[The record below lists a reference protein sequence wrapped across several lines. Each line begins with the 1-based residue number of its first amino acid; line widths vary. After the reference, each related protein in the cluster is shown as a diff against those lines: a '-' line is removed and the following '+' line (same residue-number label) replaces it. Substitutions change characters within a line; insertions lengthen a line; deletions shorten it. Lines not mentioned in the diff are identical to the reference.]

1 MSHKP
6 SVVFFG
12 NEKIAT
18 GVTKSDLPTL
28 HLLVDKGYQ
37 IDAIFTPQKRTSSR
51 NKRQFEVIKFA
62 QKYKIPIYTE
72 YTQDE
77 LLNILDKLPASI
89 AILVA
94 YGRIIPQSI
103 IDHFEHGIINI
114 HPSLLP
120 QYRGSTPIE
129 TAILDGVDVTGVSIM
144 QLVDKMDAGPV
155 YAQKKINISDNETKE
170 ALSNR
175 LSLLGANLLIENM
188 EFIINKDL
196 QPRSQ
201 KNNPSI
207 CNKISKEDGNI
218 DTTKSAQQILREI
231 RAYSGWPKSHLRH
244 KHTDLIVLS
253 ARLSEI
259 VLDTHKLSIVDNKL
273 ILQCNKSS
281 LEITSIQIPGKKP
294 MDAASFINGYKN
306 II

>member
-51 NKRQFEVIKFA
+51 NEREFEVTKFA

-77 LLNILDKLPASI
+77 LFTILNKLPASI

-103 IDHFEHGIINI
+103 IDHFKHGIINI

-129 TAILDGVDVTGVSIM
+129 TAILDGIDVTGVSIM

-155 YAQKKINISDNETKE
+155 YVQKKISINDNETKQE
-170 ALSNR
+170 LSNR
-175 LSLLGANLLIENM
+175 LGLLGANLLIENM

-196 QPRSQ
+196 QPQAQ

-218 DTTKSAQQILREI
+218 DTSKSAQQILREI

-244 KHTDLIVLS
+244 KHTDLIILS

-259 VLDTHKLSIVDNKL
+259 VSDTHKLSIVDNKL
-273 ILQCNKSS
+273 ILQCNESS
-281 LEITSIQIPGKKP
+281 LEITSIQIPGKMP
-294 MDAASFINGYKN
+294 MDATSFINGYKN